1 MLLSLF
7 GKIVRTFKYR
17 AVQPTHVDLIENII
31 EDSGMCRDTLTKCIN
46 RLIYKT
52 EFTTH
57 NRNSLPKLFC
67 HDLSLV
73 ERKHRGSLAF
83 IFDELI
89 ENVLRYRKHVTA
101 FEVYCLIGKC
111 LNGK

>member
-1 MLLSLF
+1 MLIKLF
-7 GKIVRTFKYR
+7 GKIVRTLKYR
-17 AVQPTHVDLIENII
+17 AVQPTHTTLIDNII
-31 EDSGMCRDTLTKCIN
+31 KDSGMCRDTLNKCIM

-52 EFTTH
+52 EFTTI
-57 NRNSLPKLFC
+57 NRNSLSKLFC
-67 HDLSLV
+67 HDLTLI
-73 ERKHRGSLAF
+73 ERNHRGNLAF

-89 ENVLRYRKHVTA
+89 ENVLRYRKHMTA